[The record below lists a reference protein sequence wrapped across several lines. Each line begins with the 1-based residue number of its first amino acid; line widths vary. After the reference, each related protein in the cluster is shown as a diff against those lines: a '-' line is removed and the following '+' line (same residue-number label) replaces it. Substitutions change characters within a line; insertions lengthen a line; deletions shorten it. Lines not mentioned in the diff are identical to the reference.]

1 MEIFAIILAGII
13 GFAYYQLWLKRKKE
27 MEEAEAISQTTQLKG
42 EQRAKM
48 LEKWADNALS
58 QLHCKVAWA
67 TEDEA
72 RVGTYDYQ
80 NGHFKLHV
88 EKSSPYVRMSYLFCY
103 NSSLDNID
111 IARSVANRCNINSD
125 NLRVVYS
132 VNDERH
138 EIDMHLISGLLLHP
152 DTAKNTFVDAMA
164 STFSWQNALVRRF
177 DEMEKTKD
185 ETGEADSEKADADR
199 RRELFMVRQQE
210 MRLQGDEKGIFRASL
225 GEGIALQT
233 LLEKAMGL
241 MEAHPRRMEVY
252 SNVVEVLRD
261 EEGILQYRLD
271 DLAKELKG
279 EEGRKYATATM
290 WVVLPDD
297 PKTERTIAITLNDE
311 GSDGDTAW
319 FRVTATLVPLSASTT
334 HPYRRDPNVNTCS
347 VLMARDNV
355 SRQQLIEESNYMW
368 KEAVQKLKNGE
379 EATLTAEQ
387 ALIASCTDSTLAQ
400 LLYHGKKLFLAWRYF
415 EALPLFESA
424 FRRMQPRFD
433 SMKNREKEAF
443 YEVIYH
449 IGFCYLDLK
458 QYDKALAYLDMLT
471 GLHRISYTTELV
483 NAMVNSGDFRSM
495 STIEGL
501 METINENLDLEEG
514 EKPADYIQA
523 FLAFLNRRKAFLLVD
538 KNKFDEAKKML
549 NKMLEDPL
557 SSDYAINELAY
568 IQRKEKEGL

>member
-1 MEIFAIILAGII
+1 M
-13 GFAYYQLWLKRKKE
+13 
-27 MEEAEAISQTTQLKG
+27 
-42 EQRAKM
+42 
-48 LEKWADNALS
+48 
-58 QLHCKVAWA
+58 
-67 TEDEA
+67 
-72 RVGTYDYQ
+72 
-80 NGHFKLHV
+80 
-88 EKSSPYVRMSYLFCY
+88 
-103 NSSLDNID
+103 
-111 IARSVANRCNINSD
+111 
-125 NLRVVYS
+125 
-132 VNDERH
+132 
-138 EIDMHLISGLLLHP
+138 
-152 DTAKNTFVDAMA
+152 
-164 STFSWQNALVRRF
+164 
-177 DEMEKTKD
+177 
-185 ETGEADSEKADADR
+185 
-199 RRELFMVRQQE
+199 
-210 MRLQGDEKGIFRASL
+210 
-225 GEGIALQT
+225 
-233 LLEKAMGL
+233 
-241 MEAHPRRMEVY
+241 
-252 SNVVEVLRD
+252 
-261 EEGILQYRLD
+261 
-271 DLAKELKG
+271 
-279 EEGRKYATATM
+279 
-290 WVVLPDD
+290 LPDD

-319 FRVTATLVPLSASTT
+319 FRVTATLVPLPASTT

-433 SMKNREKEAF
+433 NMKNREKEAF

>member
-48 LEKWADNALS
+48 LEKWADNALT

-225 GEGIALQT
+225 GVGIALQT
-233 LLEKAMGL
+233 LLEK
-241 MEAHPRRMEVY
+241 
-252 SNVVEVLRD
+252 
-261 EEGILQYRLD
+261 
-271 DLAKELKG
+271 
-279 EEGRKYATATM
+279 
-290 WVVLPDD
+290 
-297 PKTERTIAITLNDE
+297 
-311 GSDGDTAW
+311 
-319 FRVTATLVPLSASTT
+319 
-334 HPYRRDPNVNTCS
+334 
-347 VLMARDNV
+347 
-355 SRQQLIEESNYMW
+355 
-368 KEAVQKLKNGE
+368 
-379 EATLTAEQ
+379 
-387 ALIASCTDSTLAQ
+387 
-400 LLYHGKKLFLAWRYF
+400 
-415 EALPLFESA
+415 
-424 FRRMQPRFD
+424 
-433 SMKNREKEAF
+433 
-443 YEVIYH
+443 
-449 IGFCYLDLK
+449 
-458 QYDKALAYLDMLT
+458 
-471 GLHRISYTTELV
+471 
-483 NAMVNSGDFRSM
+483 
-495 STIEGL
+495 
-501 METINENLDLEEG
+501 
-514 EKPADYIQA
+514 
-523 FLAFLNRRKAFLLVD
+523 
-538 KNKFDEAKKML
+538 
-549 NKMLEDPL
+549 
-557 SSDYAINELAY
+557 
-568 IQRKEKEGL
+568 

>member
-13 GFAYYQLWLKRKKE
+13 GFAYYQLWLKRKKQI
-27 MEEAEAISQTTQLKG
+27 EEAEAISQTTQLKG

-241 MEAHPRRMEVY
+241 MDTHPRRMEVY

-279 EEGRKYATATM
+279 EEGRKYATATL
-290 WVVLPDD
+290 WVVLPDG

-319 FRVTATLVPLSASTT
+319 FRVTATLVPLPASTT
-334 HPYRRDPNVNTCS
+334 HSYRRDPNVNTCS

>member
-1 MEIFAIILAGII
+1 MELFFLYVLLIGLAIHAG
-13 GFAYYQLWLKRKKE
+13 WREWKKKK
-27 MEEAEAISQTTQLKG
+27 EAEAVSLAANMKG

-88 EKSSPYVRMSYLFCY
+88 EKTSPYVRMSYLFCY

-185 ETGEADSEKADADR
+185 ETGEADGEKTAADR

-210 MRLQGDEKGIFRASL
+210 MRLQGDEKGVFRASL

-241 MEAHPRRMEVY
+241 MDVHPRRMEVY

-297 PKTERTIAITLNDE
+297 PKTERTISITLNDE

-319 FRVTATLVPLSASTT
+319 FRVTATLVPLPASTT
-334 HPYRRDPNVNTCS
+334 HPYRREPAVNTCS

-379 EATLTAEQ
+379 ESTLTAEQ

-424 FRRMQPRFD
+424 FRSMQPMFD
-433 SMKNREKEAF
+433 KMKNREKEAF

-501 METINENLDLEEG
+501 METITDNLDLEEG

-523 FLAFLNRRKAFLLVD
+523 FLAFLNRRKAFLLIN
-538 KNKFDEAKKML
+538 KNRYDEAKKML

-568 IQRKEKEGL
+568 IQRMEKEGR